1 MIPRPTPQV
10 AAVPASTP
18 FVAPEALA
26 RRVGRDSLVRL
37 GANESAFGPS
47 PKAIAAM
54 QAALGRTSWYGDPES
69 RELRE
74 ALALER
80 HCAVENIVVGSGIDD
95 LLGLVVRTYLAPGAT
110 ALATR
115 GTYPTFAYH
124 VSGYGGKMSTVDA
137 RSDGSVDIDGMI
149 ERSKTL
155 SPAIVY
161 LANPDNPSG
170 TMAAVGDVERLRA
183 ALPAG
188 TLFVLDEAY
197 VDFSGDAGVL
207 DDAIVENTIR
217 MRTFSKA
224 HGLAGARIAYAIAA
238 PEIVATFEKIRLHFG
253 VNRTA
258 QIGALAALNDR
269 AYTTYV
275 VGEVAR
281 GRDAYVALGRKLGVA
296 TLASAT
302 NFVCFRLGS
311 RAEAEALVAALLER
325 GIFVRK
331 PGAPPIDDCI
341 RVTVGTPGERAAFAD
356 AFAEAL
362 DALREK
368 AIP

>member
-10 AAVPASTP
+10 AAVPGSIP

-26 RRVGRDSLVRL
+26 RRVGRESLVRL

-47 PKAIAAM
+47 PKALAAM

-74 ALALER
+74 ALAQR
-80 HCAVENIVVGSGIDD
+80 HGCAFENIVVGAGIDD
-95 LLGLVVRTYLAPGAT
+95 LLGLVVRTYLAPSAT

-115 GTYPTFAYH
+115 GTYPTFTYH
-124 VSGYGGKMSTVDA
+124 VIGYGGELATVDTRA
-137 RSDGSVDIDGMI
+137 DGSVDIDALI
-149 ERSKTL
+149 ARAHQL
-155 SPAIVY
+155 RPAIVY

-170 TMAAVGDVERLRA
+170 TMCPAADVERLRS

-197 VDFSGDAGVL
+197 VDFIGDAAILG
-207 DDAIVENTIR
+207 DAIVENTIR

-224 HGLAGARIAYAIAA
+224 YGLAGARIAYALAA
-238 PEIVATFEKIRLHFG
+238 PEIIATFEKIRLHFG

-269 AYTTYV
+269 AYTEYV
-275 VGEVAR
+275 AGEVAR
-281 GRDAYVALGRKLGVA
+281 GRAEYVALGEKLDVP
-296 TLASAT
+296 TLASFT

-311 RAEAEALVAALLER
+311 RVAAEAMVAALLER

-341 RVTVGTPGERAAFAD
+341 RVTIGTPGERAAFAD

-368 AIP
+368 ATG